1 MVNVDGLNMA
11 TSTCQNSKGINQ
23 QNEALA
29 IAIVAH
35 MTNTHVFA
43 ICVCAEN
50 TSKPNMQRRYF
61 PRLLGVT
68 GQVEHP
74 PLCLKLS
81 SALNDKLG
89 SGKMM

>member
-1 MVNVDGLNMA
+1 M
-11 TSTCQNSKGINQ
+11 SEQQRHQSR

-35 MTNTHVFA
+35 MTNTDVFA
-43 ICVCAEN
+43 ICMCTEN
-50 TSKPNMQRRYF
+50 TSLKNLTCNRPRRYF